1 MDNSRPKC
9 SSYSSPGNLKKK
21 KNDNRKQHPSNVDE
35 KKQLYIKKKRG
46 LQRLRDQF
54 DQDSQ
59 TPENVRS
66 LFVVRDI
73 L

>member
-35 KKQLYIKKKRG
+35 KKQLYIKKKEAYK
-46 LQRLRDQF
+46 DYEI